1 MDFLALL
8 KSAGF
13 ENAEYV
19 GETGFNS
26 TPKTKGVL
34 FRAEKP
40 GNQKDRIQ

>member
-8 KSAGF
+8 KSVGF
-13 ENAEYV
+13 EKAELV

-26 TPKTKGVL
+26 TPKTKGIL

-40 GNQKDRIQ
+40 GNSL